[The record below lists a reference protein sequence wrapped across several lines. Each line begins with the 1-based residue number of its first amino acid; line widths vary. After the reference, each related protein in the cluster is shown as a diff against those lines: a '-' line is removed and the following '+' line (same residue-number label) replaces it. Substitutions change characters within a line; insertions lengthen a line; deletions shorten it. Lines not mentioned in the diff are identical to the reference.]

1 MAAIGLGHGNH
12 CARVLVQ
19 LARQYILDRDVL
31 PVNPYGGWNRSMLAD
46 EDLDDDIRQHLQ
58 SLGNEI
64 TTDKLVSF
72 LHDPEVCG
80 KHGIDKKVSE
90 RTARRYLNDLGY
102 RCVTK
107 PN

>member
-1 MAAIGLGHGNH
+1 MAAIGLGHRNH

-19 LARQYILDRDVL
+19 LARQYILDREVL

-46 EDLDDDIRQHLQ
+46 EDLADDIRLHLQ

-64 TTDKLVSF
+64 TANKLVAF
-72 LHDPEVCG
+72 LHDPDVCS
-80 KHGIDKKVSE
+80 KHGIDIKVSE
-90 RTARRYLNDLGY
+90 CTARRYLNDLGY
-102 RCVTK
+102 WYVAK